1 MNAKHVLFA
10 IVAGILVATMAA
22 AQSILLLQSPD
33 YESYGISDA
42 EYGRSLAE
50 NFVLSSD
57 SLIQEVVVWGIGSDP
72 NIDDA
77 FTVLFHE
84 NDGGIPG
91 VVVSSASGLVPRF
104 RATTGQYVHGRPEYV
119 YFLRLPVAV
128 SLGGGTWWVEVFS
141 SIPGEAWWGWEGG
154 IDDPIHG
161 VPGCVSADEAPGAF
175 WTSRSYGFSILV
187 VGSTNP
193 LLSDGFESG
202 DTRAWSWTEPPDGG
216 PNADFTFVATGLS
229 VDFNNQST
237 GEQPLSYLWDFGDG
251 TIPPNR
257 TETNPIHT
265 YTNPVA
271 YNVTLTVTNA
281 TGSDSVVKQVV
292 VDLQIPVRPFLLS
305 WSRRSF
311 P

>member
-1 MNAKHVLFA
+1 
-10 IVAGILVATMAA
+10 
-22 AQSILLLQSPD
+22 
-33 YESYGISDA
+33 
-42 EYGRSLAE
+42 
-50 NFVLSSD
+50 
-57 SLIQEVVVWGIGSDP
+57 
-72 NIDDA
+72 
-77 FTVLFHE
+77 
-84 NDGGIPG
+84 
-91 VVVSSASGLVPRF
+91 
-104 RATTGQYVHGRPEYV
+104 
-119 YFLRLPVAV
+119 
-128 SLGGGTWWVEVFS
+128 
-141 SIPGEAWWGWEGG
+141 
-154 IDDPIHG
+154 
-161 VPGCVSADEAPGAF
+161 
-175 WTSRSYGFSILV
+175 
-187 VGSTNP
+187 
-193 LLSDGFESG
+193 
-202 DTRAWSWTEPPDGG
+202 
-216 PNADFTFVATGLS
+216 LS